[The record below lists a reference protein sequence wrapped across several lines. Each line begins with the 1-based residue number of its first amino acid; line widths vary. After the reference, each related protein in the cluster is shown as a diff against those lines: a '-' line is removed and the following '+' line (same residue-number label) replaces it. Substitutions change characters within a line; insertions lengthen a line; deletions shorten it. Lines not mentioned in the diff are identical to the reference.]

1 MPPGYTS
8 KLAPIPEDTTDTSTW
23 DHTSRPKTPTNISHF
38 PSNFDEIKS
47 TPARAT
53 LGGYQGEDHTRDV
66 IRPQL
71 KKDMEG
77 TLGAGLPFDDYIEAV
92 WGLNRTKLHEDE
104 HRPCLSSEELARY
117 RSPALEKTRYI
128 PFTAILAQLLLDY
141 LKYMRKHG
149 HMDEIVLPCG
159 VFFEARVGDDVVH
172 GDGGSQRKPD
182 ASVTAQL
189 GEAVFAR
196 LREIGDK
203 SAQMLTTTKDK
214 VIEKVRLIWAYLLSF
229 FEFKKKGGAAD
240 DGYSPMSLDTRATV
254 SELPKKTP
262 SSLKRPSDSSV
273 NGRAT
278 SKRRKKRSSHPLSI
292 PSSSGFMELID
303 TRKTLNADELQAADY
318 AHESLRTGHRRY
330 STGIFVDDDVM
341 TLWYYDRMGPV
352 RSKPF
357 NFVER
362 PDRLLAVVV
371 ALASATIAGFGFEP
385 MICTPGP
392 SASLPLPTTTTTEET
407 TTAELE
413 DTTTTEETTTTE
425 NKKTADLS
433 RSKDPDMLSRVR
445 QTAELTEIYEK
456 YRSQMPPDEN
466 LTDCYFRITSRVGLA
481 DRPLFDLPSS
491 ASFPTTSRSSSS
503 ILSWVWDSLKPKTG
517 ILSPLS
523 DVVFKIKGR
532 PLYVQDGLVGRGT
545 VVLHV
550 ETKEDEQRRFP
561 SDIIAKISW
570 PPRSRIPE
578 DSIIR
583 HVRFHVP
590 KKWKKHITNLACST
604 TLSMPEETDGSI
616 GSTESAASAS
626 DNQVLDIPR
635 RRIMSILR
643 TRIKQRDAGGLKA
656 AEKEELSD
664 AFIGP
669 EYEERVLRVLVCE
682 KNLPLNRVQNLD
694 EFKSVFVDVVKA
706 HYVVYTK
713 AGILHRD
720 LSVNNIMFTRDPVTN
735 RAIGVL
741 NDWDLAI
748 PVNRSEYNVEKPTSH
763 HRTGTATFMSLELLK
778 DSNRTIPHLYRHDL
792 ESFMWILIWCSFNF
806 LFNGME
812 LPPNQRSDFVQEW
825 VDISWSRIRKAK
837 KDFLSDY
844 SDALKRTTNVMRP
857 LVPKIVGPL
866 SQSMGRAFSERT
878 LSQTQYEGPSFLRVT
893 TTDFFDLFFTFE
905 CFMKIIEPE
914 VTDPVGALTLHER

>member
-1 MPPGYTS
+1 
-8 KLAPIPEDTTDTSTW
+8 
-23 DHTSRPKTPTNISHF
+23 
-38 PSNFDEIKS
+38 
-47 TPARAT
+47 
-53 LGGYQGEDHTRDV
+53 
-66 IRPQL
+66 
-71 KKDMEG
+71 MEG

-229 FEFKKKGGAAD
+229 FEFKKKGGAAA
-240 DGYSPMSLDTRATV
+240 DGPTLDTRATV
-254 SELPKKTP
+254 SELPLKTP

-278 SKRRKKRSSHPLSI
+278 SKRRKIRSI

-303 TRKTLNADELQAADY
+303 IRKTLNSDELQAADY

-330 STGIFVDDDVM
+330 STGIFVDDDIM

-392 SASLPLPTTTTTEET
+392 SASLPLPTTATTEET
-407 TTAELE
+407 TTAEPEDATTAELE
-413 DTTTTEETTTTE
+413 DTTTTEPEDNTTTEETTTTE

-433 RSKDPDMLSRVR
+433 RSKDPDILTRVR
-445 QTAELTEIYEK
+445 QTAELTEIYDK

-466 LTDCYFRITSRVGLA
+466 LTDCYFRITSRVSLS
-481 DRPLFDLPSS
+481 DRPLFDLPPST
-491 ASFPTTSRSSSS
+491 SFPTTSRSSSS
-503 ILSWVWDSLKPKTG
+503 ILSWVWDSLKPKTV
-517 ILSPLS
+517 SPLS

-604 TLSMPEETDGSI
+604 TLSMPEETDGSV

-626 DNQVLDIPR
+626 DDQVLDIPR

-694 EFKSVFVDVVKA
+694 EFKSVFLDVVKGQSLSSEALTTNTDISFLA
-706 HYVVYTK
+706 HYVVYTR

-748 PVNRSEYNVEKPTSH
+748 PVNRSEYNVEKPTSQ
-763 HRTGTATFMSLELLK
+763 HRTGTATFMSLELLQ

-812 LPPNQRSDFVQEW
+812 MPHTQRDEAIRDW
-825 VDISWSRIRKAK
+825 VDIKWSSISKAK
-837 KDFLSDY
+837 QQFLAY
-844 SDALKRTTNVMRP
+844 YHNALKNTTKPMQP
-857 LVPKIVGPL
+857 LVKKILGPI
-866 SQSMGRAFSERT
+866 SQSMNRAFSERA
-878 LSQTQYEGPSFLRVT
+878 LSQEEYEGPSFLKVT

-905 CFMKIIEPE
+905 CFMKILEPE
-914 VTDPVGALTLHER
+914 VADPVGSLKLHEK